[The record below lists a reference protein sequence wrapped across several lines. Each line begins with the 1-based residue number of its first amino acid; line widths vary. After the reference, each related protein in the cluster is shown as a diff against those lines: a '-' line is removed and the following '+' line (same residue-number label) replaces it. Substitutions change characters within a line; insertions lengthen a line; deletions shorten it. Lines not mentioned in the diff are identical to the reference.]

1 MKQLT
6 NGCENSTQDVS
17 KFISTNNLGHW
28 NCGDLVDFEDTSF
41 LLRCS
46 NHFPPPKNESN
57 KPLKTVLR
65 ELEQADLTFRTVI
78 SLSPR
83 GF

>member
-6 NGCENSTQDVS
+6 NGCENSTQDIS
-17 KFISTNNLGHW
+17 EFISANNLGHR

-46 NHFPPPKNESN
+46 NHFPSK
-57 KPLKTVLR
+57 K
-65 ELEQADLTFRTVI
+65 
-78 SLSPR
+78 
-83 GF
+83 